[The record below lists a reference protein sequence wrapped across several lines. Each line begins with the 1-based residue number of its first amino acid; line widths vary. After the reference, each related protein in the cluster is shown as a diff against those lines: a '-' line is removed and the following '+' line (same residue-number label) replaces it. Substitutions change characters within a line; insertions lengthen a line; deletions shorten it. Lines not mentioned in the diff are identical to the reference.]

1 MQKEDTDRHVTPRKV
16 VQMPLNIYEKALK
29 LQTKIQEKIGLEVTL
44 GRVIERG
51 IECLDDAYNR
61 GAWLSPKEAAPRL
74 ERRIK
79 ERMMDLTEQL
89 LAKVAPSRKL
99 KKIDF
104 QGGQIRVWL
113 DDDKPIMLAKCA
125 GGEKAAGAILT

>member
-1 MQKEDTDRHVTPRKV
+1 MKKSDIPRRMV
-16 VQMPLNIYEKALK
+16 HMSLTTYEKACQ
-29 LQTKIQEKIGLEVTL
+29 LQTKIQEKIGLEVPL

-61 GAWLSPKEAAPRL
+61 GAWLSPKEAAPRF

-79 ERMMDLTEQL
+79 ESMMDLTELL
-89 LAKVAPSRKL
+89 LARVAPDRKL

-104 QGGQIRVWL
+104 QGDRYGFGLMMTSLLCWRKTQAERR
-113 DDDKPIMLAKCA
+113 PQARS
-125 GGEKAAGAILT
+125 